1 MTRIPIRLRV
11 TLAFAGAMAVL
22 LAALGLFIYVRY
34 GSQLDEAIDQGLRS
48 RADEVKAI
56 VQSSGSLPTDPD
68 AERLVELDEIFTQ
81 VVSASGRVLDTT
93 AQVGN
98 EPVLDP
104 ARLSSALAGPV
115 FFDAPAPPGIEG
127 EVRVVATPAGPD
139 GNGPVVVVGTS
150 LDDRTEALRTLSTL
164 LLAGG
169 PVALLLA
176 SFAGYLSIG
185 AALRPVE
192 DMRSRAAVISAA
204 ELGERL
210 PVPEAEDEIHRLGN
224 TLNEMLARLE
234 VALERERTFVDD
246 ASHELRTP
254 LALLKTELELAL
266 RYGNESGELHAAVVS
281 AREEVDRLIQL
292 AEDLLVVARSEKG
305 RLSIDL
311 APVAVTPLL
320 EDLRERFASRF
331 ATEGRALTIAAES
344 DGELVVEGDRLR
356 LEQAL
361 TNLIDNALRH
371 GTGEV
376 TLTSQRA
383 DGHVELHVR
392 DAGPGFPPEFLSR
405 AFERF
410 SRADSGRAGGGS
422 GFGLAIVAAIAE
434 AHRGSAGAVNL
445 PAGGADVWVSIPAG
459 A

>member
-1 MTRIPIRLRV
+1 
-11 TLAFAGAMAVL
+11 
-22 LAALGLFIYVRY
+22 
-34 GSQLDEAIDQGLRS
+34 
-48 RADEVKAI
+48 
-56 VQSSGSLPTDPD
+56 
-68 AERLVELDEIFTQ
+68 
-81 VVSASGRVLDTT
+81 
-93 AQVGN
+93 
-98 EPVLDP
+98 
-104 ARLSSALAGPV
+104 
-115 FFDAPAPPGIEG
+115 
-127 EVRVVATPAGPD
+127 
-139 GNGPVVVVGTS
+139 
-150 LDDRTEALRTLSTL
+150 
-164 LLAGG
+164 
-169 PVALLLA
+169 
-176 SFAGYLSIG
+176 
-185 AALRPVE
+185 
-192 DMRSRAAVISAA
+192 
-204 ELGERL
+204 
-210 PVPEAEDEIHRLGN
+210 
-224 TLNEMLARLE
+224 MLARLE

-281 AREEVDRLIQL
+281 AREDVDRLIRL

-331 ATEGRALTIAAES
+331 AAEGRALKIEV
-344 DGELVVEGDRLR
+344 DRDLVVEGDRLR

-376 TLTSQRA
+376 TLSARRA
-383 DGHVELHVR
+383 DGHAELHVQ
-392 DAGPGFPPEFLSR
+392 DDGPGFPLDFLPR

-410 SRADSGRAGGGS
+410 SRADAGRTGEGS

-434 AHRGSAGAVNL
+434 AHRGYAQAANL
-445 PAGGADVWVSIPAG
+445 PTGGADVWVSIPAD